1 MLSNQEH
8 SLDDELRAIEL
19 QLSDLTPCKL
29 SSDVL
34 LRMEQALG
42 QWCEH
47 DERSD
52 VRAGRPLNESDTNEL
67 EVHLSQISP
76 AALPE
81 DMLTRMS
88 RAMDSWHQYV
98 PVEEKVVPFGDTRM
112 SSSSRFGGNM
122 WTAAAA
128 VAVLGAVTALVM
140 PRFSS
145 PQGSAV
151 VAQKVLPSSS
161 SMNSVVAKSSRM
173 NGATLTSNF
182 LSHKVTNTSDNG
194 VVFSND
200 NTPHR
205 CIRVDYIERIKG
217 EDASGRQVEINTPG
231 VDFLL
236 IPVETN

>member
-19 QLSDLTPCKL
+19 QLTDLTPCRL

-34 LRMEQALG
+34 LRMEQAMG

-47 DERSD
+47 DELAD
-52 VRAGRPLNESDTNEL
+52 DMAGRPLNESDTNEL
-67 EVHLSQISP
+67 EVHLNQISP

-81 DMLTRMS
+81 DMLARMS

-98 PVEEKVVPFGDTRM
+98 PVEEKVVPFGGARM
-112 SSSSRFGGNM
+112 SSSYRFGGNM

-140 PRFSS
+140 PQFNTAPGDLVVEKNMTPPSMKD
-145 PQGSAV
+145 V
-151 VAQKVLPSSS
+151 VANPSGI
-161 SMNSVVAKSSRM
+161 R
-173 NGATLTSNF
+173 GATLMSNS
-182 LSHKVTNTSDNG
+182 LSHQVTNTRDNG

-205 CIRVDYIERIKG
+205 CIRVDYVDRIKG
-217 EDASGRQVEINTPG
+217 KDASGRQVEINTPG